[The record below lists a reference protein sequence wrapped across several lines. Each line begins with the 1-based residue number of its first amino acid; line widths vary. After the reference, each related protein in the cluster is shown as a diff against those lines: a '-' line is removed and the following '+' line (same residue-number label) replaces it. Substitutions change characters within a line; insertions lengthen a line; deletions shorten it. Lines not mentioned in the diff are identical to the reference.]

1 MTAIWYVGE
10 LSNKHADYST
20 TVVTGT
26 YFPSLLTPSL
36 YRSVRMPRM
45 DGQWTGR
52 HSVAGYLNENGQS
65 IKQSKVRLQKDGKG
79 LGLCRL
85 FAALF

>member
-1 MTAIWYVGE
+1 
-10 LSNKHADYST
+10 
-20 TVVTGT
+20 
-26 YFPSLLTPSL
+26 
-36 YRSVRMPRM
+36 M